1 VTKVGHK
8 QVVGKQT
15 GRNQYSILAQ
25 IYSIVHTFTSF
36 NGTERDK
43 ESDLTVIPVDYI
55 PISFNFAYLKG
66 KR

>member
-8 QVVGKQT
+8 QVDGKQN
-15 GRNQYSILAQ
+15 GRNQHSISAQ

-43 ESDLTVIPVDYI
+43 KANLTVIPVDYI
-55 PISFNFAYLKG
+55 PISFNFAYLNG